1 MRIASLSPAATET
14 LFALG
19 CGKEIVCVDQFSNFP
34 EEAKGIAHLKGHT
47 DVNPEDLETHKPD
60 IVFTA
65 TIIQEKL
72 AKELRTAGFTVI
84 HQDPRTLPTVTESI
98 RAIGAILDREAAAK
112 ELILKNREGWN
123 DVQKKAAFL
132 PRKPR
137 VYVEEWH
144 DPPMVS
150 GNWVPEVL
158 RLAGAL
164 SFPIMPG
171 ELSRAVSFEDIQR
184 FNPDLVV
191 ISWCGAGS
199 LGNPKL
205 LTGRSG
211 WGNLPAIQ
219 DGRVRVID
227 DSLLNRPGP
236 RLLQGAQRIYGWL
249 FEMMH

>member
-1 MRIASLSPAATET
+1 MHTLNGSGLALPRTVIA
-14 LFALG
+14 
-19 CGKEIVCVDQFSNFP
+19 I
-34 EEAKGIAHLKGHT
+34 
-47 DVNPEDLETHKPD
+47 LETYQSPD
-60 IVFTA
+60 
-65 TIIQEKL
+65 
-72 AKELRTAGFTVI
+72 GTV
-84 HQDPRTLPTVTESI
+84 R
-98 RAIGAILDREAAAK
+98 
-112 ELILKNREGWN
+112 
-123 DVQKKAAFL
+123 
-132 PRKPR
+132 
-137 VYVEEWH
+137 
-144 DPPMVS
+144 
-150 GNWVPEVL
+150 VPEVL